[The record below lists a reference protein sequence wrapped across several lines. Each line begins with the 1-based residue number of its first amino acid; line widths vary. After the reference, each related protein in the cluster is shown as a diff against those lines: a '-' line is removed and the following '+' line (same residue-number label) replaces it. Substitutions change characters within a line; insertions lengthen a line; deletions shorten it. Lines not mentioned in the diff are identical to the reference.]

1 MYKKVVAIDGPAGSG
16 KSTVAKSA
24 AAKLNFFYLDTGA
37 MYRGVALLALRNNI
51 SNEDVSSCAKLAQQ
65 ADFRFEPGTPQKVFL
80 NNEDITEAIRT
91 MEIAEKASAISAIP
105 EVRRELVKKQKQILE
120 KGSAVLEGRDTTT
133 VVCPE
138 ALLKIYLTATLHERA
153 RRRWLEL
160 QNKNSDPPKIEE
172 IQAQL
177 AQRDARDAN
186 REDSPL
192 RIAPDAVIIET
203 DFLTPDEVIQRII
216 KEWEKALK
224 LSLK

>member
-1 MYKKVVAIDGPAGSG
+1 MYKKVIAIDGPAGSG
-16 KSTVAKSA
+16 KSTVAKSVA
-24 AAKLNFFYLDTGA
+24 SNLGFFYLDTGA
-37 MYRGVALLALRNNI
+37 MYRGVALLALKNNI
-51 SNEDVSSCAKLAQQ
+51 ANDDISSCAKLAQQ
-65 ADFRFEPGTPQKVFL
+65 ADFKFEHGTPQKVFL
-80 NNEDITEAIRT
+80 NSEDITEAIRT

-120 KGSAVLEGRDTTT
+120 KGNAVLEGRDTTT

-160 QNKNSDPPKIEE
+160 QNKNNKPPKLEE

-203 DFLTPDEVIQRII
+203 DFLTPDEVVQRII
-216 KEWEKALK
+216 KEWTNAIS
-224 LSLK
+224 SLIQ